1 MADKPHIW
9 ETTASNEEVSYFK
22 EMVTHRASIGSMLG
36 ALSIGALLSIP
47 LGLGIGAIPILLA
60 VAGQAIAALFVPS
73 SPVFRRMVD
82 DRKRKGRRDKA
93 RDHLKEQIEGRA
105 SENDPNWAAYH
116 RMLERLDS
124 LQKLA
129 ETRATGLDKRMVEQL
144 DDATVDFLG
153 LWLAWLTLRERWDSV
168 DERTLKRRIRQ
179 IDQEIEKGHAAAVES
194 HHLNKAKRDLEGI
207 LNRRQSLWG
216 RAASLEAAMLAM
228 ADTYEEVY
236 QRVMANPTAS
246 DVKVQLQ
253 EAVERMRVEEQL
265 DLAVDVELSSVLDP
279 KKRTAA
285 RLKKQGGFS

>member
-9 ETTASNEEVSYFK
+9 EMTSANEDVSYFK
-22 EMVTHRASIGSMLG
+22 EMLTHQVSIGTMLS
-36 ALSIGALLSIP
+36 ALSIGALVSIP
-47 LGLGIGAIPILLA
+47 MGLGIGAIPILMA

-73 SPVFRRMVD
+73 SPVFRKMVD
-82 DRKRKGRRDKA
+82 DRNRKDHRDKA
-93 RDHLKEQIEGRA
+93 REHLKEQIEARV
-105 SENDPNWAAYH
+105 SESDPNWAAYH

-124 LQKLA
+124 LEKLA
-129 ETRATGLDKRMVEQL
+129 EMRGNGLDRRMVEQL

-179 IDQEIEKGHAAAVES
+179 IDQEIEKGHTAAVES
-194 HHLNKAKRDLEGI
+194 HHLNKAKKDLEGI
-207 LNRRQSLWG
+207 LTRRQSLWG
-216 RAASLEAAMLAM
+216 RAASLEAVMLAM

-246 DVKVQLQ
+246 DVKAQLQ

-265 DLAVDVELSSVLDP
+265 NLAVDVELSSVLDP
-279 KKRTAA
+279 KKRAAA
-285 RLKKQGGFS
+285 RLKKQGGLS

>member
-1 MADKPHIW
+1 VADKPHIW
-9 ETTASNEEVSYFK
+9 EKTASTEEVSYFK
-22 EMVTHRASIGSMLG
+22 EMVTHQASIGGMMV
-36 ALSIGALLSIP
+36 ALTTGALLSIP
-47 LGLGIGAIPILLA
+47 MGLGIGAIPILVA
-60 VAGQAIAALFVPS
+60 VAAQSIAALFVPS
-73 SPVFRRMVD
+73 SPVFRKMVD
-82 DRKRKGRRDKA
+82 DRKRKERRTKA
-93 RDHLKEQIEGRA
+93 REHLIEEIQSRA
-105 SENDPNWAAYH
+105 SENDPNWAAYK
-116 RMLERLDS
+116 RMGERLQS
-124 LQKLA
+124 LEKLA
-129 ETRATGLDKRMVEQL
+129 ANRDTGLDKRMVDQL

-179 IDQEIEKGHAAAVES
+179 IDEEIEKGHAAAVES
-194 HHLNKAKRDLEGI
+194 HHLNKAKSDLEGI
-207 LNRRQSLWG
+207 LGRRQSLWG

-279 KKRTAA
+279 KKRAAA
-285 RLKKQGGFS
+285 RLKKQGGLS